1 MKLETHARRSSRASL
16 LSILVGLALCAP
28 NAGAQEASAD
38 ATETAEATNPDARE
52 VRRVLSL
59 AGGGF
64 VRAKSRLA
72 GDQWEYLDGAAWKSM
87 PAERVVRVAIE
98 RELLAEAKRLGA
110 GVDRDPARRGVFA
123 DWLCGAGL
131 LTEGVKEL
139 DAILT
144 REPDSRIAL
153 DTCAKLASFVRA
165 SNADP
170 KTERGLNEWFRTAAG
185 FGPTMREVAVR
196 QLGERAERETLDA
209 RLTQELGAD
218 SSRSRAFAA
227 LALRRLRP
235 GTELRGLASRA
246 VLDGSETVRH
256 EAALALKSA
265 EEPAVVAPVVR
276 ALGSRYSSV
285 RANAIDA
292 LGAMQYPSAIEPLI
306 AYLEFASAQGGAGW
320 SPPSASIFVGSQTA
334 YVQDYDVEVAQ
345 FAAVADPQV
354 NTLVEGAVLD
364 VRIISAYTV
373 SQTAEM
379 RRVREALHNLTQAN
393 PGKDAAQWRAW
404 WQANRA
410 RFEGSAPRTNAG
422 S

>member
-1 MKLETHARRSSRASL
+1 MKLATHARRSSTVSV

-28 NAGAQEASAD
+28 TVAAQETAPDTAASSD
-38 ATETAEATNPDARE
+38 AVDPNARE

-72 GDQWEYLDGAAWKSM
+72 GDQWEYLDGTAWKSL
-87 PAERVVRVAIE
+87 PVDRVVHAAVE
-98 RELLAEAKRLGA
+98 RDLLAEAKRLA
-110 GVDRDPARRGVFA
+110 VGVDRDQARRGVYA

-139 DAILT
+139 DTLLT
-144 REPDSRIAL
+144 RDPDSKIAL

-165 SNADP
+165 SNADA
-170 KTERGLNEWFRTAAG
+170 KTDAGLTEWFRAGAG

-196 QLGERAERETLDA
+196 QLGARAERETLDA
-209 RLTQELGAD
+209 RLTKELGAD
-218 SSRSRAFAA
+218 SSRVRAFAV

-235 GTELRGLASRA
+235 GAELRGLASRA
-246 VLDGSETVRH
+246 VLDGSEQVRH
-256 EAALALKSA
+256 EAALALKTA
-265 EEPAVVAPVVR
+265 DEPAVVAPVVR

-306 AYLEFASAQGGAGW
+306 AYLEAAATQSGGGW
-320 SPPSASIFVGSQTA
+320 TPPAASIFVGRQVA

-345 FAAVADPQV
+345 FSAVADPQV
-354 NTLVEGAVLD
+354 NTLIEGSVLD
-364 VRIISAYTV
+364 VRVISAYTV
-373 SQTAEM
+373 GQGAEV
-379 RRVREALHNLTQAN
+379 RRVREALQNLTQAN
-393 PGKDAAQWRAW
+393 PGNSAAQWRAW

-410 RFEGSAPRTNAG
+410 RFADEAPRTNAG